1 MAIIRQGVIGIYFL
15 FDDTKAVVQ
24 GLVGEAQ
31 EGNFRAREKLIADH
45 LLFVKK
51 IVSKKLAVYEDIS
64 SRDEYSVGLIAFNE
78 AIDGYKPGLR
88 SFQSFAASVINKRLI
103 DYYRSQ
109 SSYRTQMILA
119 GDEQLLL
126 VQDPCDC
133 SEQVNIKI
141 EMDSF
146 EKSLSEYKISFWD
159 LINETPKHMDSR
171 ILCLRIA
178 RTITGDPDLIG
189 HLQRYKSIP
198 LKMLLKKIK
207 INPKTVER
215 HRRYIISICLVL
227 NSEMDNMKGYV
238 ESLIKGVADDAQ

>member
-1 MAIIRQGVIGIYFL
+1 MIRPGVIGIFFI

-31 EGNFRAREKLIADH
+31 EGNCRAREKLISEH

-109 SSYRTQMILA
+109 SRHRNQTILA
-119 GDEQLLL
+119 GDEQLLS
-126 VQDPCDC
+126 VQDPCD
-133 SEQVNIKI
+133 STEQVNIKM
-141 EMDSF
+141 EMESF
-146 EKSLSEYKISFWD
+146 EKSLYEYKISLWD
-159 LINETPKHMDSR
+159 LINETPKHADSR
-171 ILCLRIA
+171 ILCLQIA
-178 RTITGDPDLIG
+178 RTITGDPDLMR

-227 NSEMDNMKGYV
+227 TSGLESMKGYV
-238 ESLIKGVADDAQ
+238 ESLVKGGVDDAQ